1 MAVDGL
7 RIERDGDVLRV
18 TFDRPERLNAL
29 TAAIVNAL
37 AQAIEDAPSQG
48 VRTVVMTG
56 TGRAF
61 SSGADVGPDGAPP
74 GMETLEAANRVVRA
88 ITQSPLPVV
97 AAVNGIA
104 AGVGCSFALAA
115 DLAIASDS
123 AAFMLAFTKIGLMPD
138 GAASI
143 LVPAAVGRARAMR
156 MALLAEKV
164 DATTAAEWGL
174 IALTVPA
181 ADFEAR
187 VESMVQQLAAG
198 APLALKA
205 TKAVVNGASMALL
218 EEIMGIEAVKSSTPS
233 SCREKIKE
241 VLKIIMKG
249 TEADVIRFISE
260 FREEFKTLSFEEVAF
275 PRGCNGL
282 SDYRDKTTI
291 YKKKGTPIHVRG
303 ALVYNNLLQA
313 RRSEEHTSELQSH

>member
-1 MAVDGL
+1 MNLSHFL

-29 TAAIVNAL
+29 TAGIVNAL
-37 AQAIEDAPSQG
+37 AQAIEEAPAQG
-48 VRTVVMTG
+48 IRTVVMTG

-74 GMETLEAANRVVRA
+74 GMDTLEAANRVVRA

-218 EEIMGIEAVKSSTPS
+218 EEVMAIEAAGQGALLGSADFAEGVAAFQ
-233 SCREKIKE
+233 EK
-241 VLKIIMKG
+241 
-249 TEADVIRFISE
+249 
-260 FREEFKTLSFEEVAF
+260 
-275 PRGCNGL
+275 
-282 SDYRDKTTI
+282 
-291 YKKKGTPIHVRG
+291 RG
-303 ALVYNNLLQA
+303 A
-313 RRSEEHTSELQSH
+313 SFTGT